1 MGRETLHCRRTDSV
15 PIARQAAWTH
25 PPPARYHPHR
35 DITRIKGIPRNETQS
50 SRTPTTPTSAICESF
65 YLHFE
70 SQSFSCYRL
79 SSISLSVRHSP
90 RVQIEHCSSKKAT
103 VGLYDAWLSPALVTY
118 RVAPKPN
125 PV

>member
-35 DITRIKGIPRNETQS
+35 DITGIKGIPRNETQS

-65 YLHFE
+65 YLHL
-70 SQSFSCYRL
+70 SHSRL
-79 SSISLSVRHSP
+79 A
-90 RVQIEHCSSKKAT
+90 AT
-103 VGLYDAWLSPALVTY
+103 V
-118 RVAPKPN
+118 
-125 PV
+125 